1 MPVPVPL
8 LTEAGWLRHRNRYEA
23 ILQTNALLPYIKF
36 VEFESRKI
44 EKKSVPGTN
53 KQNIHMKLSSYAIQF
68 RRDI

>member
-1 MPVPVPL
+1 MPVTVSL
-8 LTEAGWLRHRNRYEA
+8 LTEAGWLRHRSRYEA

-53 KQNIHMKLSSYAIQF
+53 KQNIHMTLSSYAIQC